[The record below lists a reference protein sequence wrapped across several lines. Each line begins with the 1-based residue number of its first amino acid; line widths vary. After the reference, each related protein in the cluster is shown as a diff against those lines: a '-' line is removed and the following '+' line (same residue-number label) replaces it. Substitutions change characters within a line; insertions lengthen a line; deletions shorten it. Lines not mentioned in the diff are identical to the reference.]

1 METRSSFISGPC
13 IQQLFESC
21 SNAGSK
27 AAAQFFT
34 PIDWAEA
41 LSIPLPRYRPV
52 VIDLNCGSGN
62 LLLGTSRASTN
73 HRLGCDIDPCE
84 SAARAEVVQAY
95 SGQVNGVQRITG
107 DVCKLLP
114 LLKAVDWGGD
124 AFCLNPP
131 WDLHW
136 YRAALG
142 ALLESDLPTVRKAM
156 EAWDGRTSKECVDST
171 VATLCLA
178 LDLSSEYG
186 EGFLIANEST
196 LQRLIFADGAPHR
209 SLTAHVWAHLVIK
222 GNPMTGLQDCAHQDG
237 EQFTTGVLYFARSHD
252 SGPPDEGGTLYR
264 PPVVASLKEARLAC
278 NELQKHRLELRQG
291 AEIKSYAKT
300 EDTVE
305 KWKAV
310 GEEWERLTKVDRP
323 QWNISLRPDGT
334 VQTNLSLFDTKSSRV
349 TKAEAESLFSLEG
362 RQPMQLVMQRQQRAH
377 LEKAAFGKTWRVD
390 PKLQVA
396 VREAVASYSKAR
408 APLYSLSP
416 IQRLG
421 YLDESDFI
429 ACSKDLGGIF
439 KADHAY
445 PLRSSTIAVRRSGE
459 KLNLC
464 GELDSVEWDSSEL
477 AFFITDETGQEK
489 VFMEARLR
497 ADNIKLSI
505 LKPGDK
511 PAKQNH
517 EGWGVEPCAIDFT
530 LQDLTQH
537 FIIPEVSDVARV
549 NPEGYQRNL
558 RILEKIESLC
568 S

>member
-1 METRSSFISGPC
+1 MEGRSSFISGPC

-34 PIDWAEA
+34 PIDWAEV

-62 LLLGTSRASTN
+62 LLLGASRASTN
-73 HRLGCDIDPCE
+73 HRLECDIDPCE
-84 SAARAEVVQAY
+84 LAVKPETVFAY

-114 LLKAVDWGGD
+114 FFKAVDLRAD
-124 AFCLNPP
+124 AWVLNPP

-142 ALLESDLPTVRKAM
+142 ALLESDLPTVRMAM
-156 EAWDGRTSKECVDST
+156 AAWDGRTSKECIDST
-171 VATLCLA
+171 IATLCMA

-186 EGFLIANEST
+186 EGFLIANEAT
-196 LQRLIFADGAPHR
+196 LQRLIFADKAPHR
-209 SLTAHVWAHLVIK
+209 SLSVHVWAHLVIK
-222 GNPMTGLQDCAHQDG
+222 GNPMTGLQDCAHQEG

-252 SGPPDEGGTLYR
+252 QGAPDSGSTLYH
-264 PPVVASLKEARLAC
+264 PPLVTTIDEARAAC

-300 EDTVE
+300 EDTAE

-310 GEEWERLTKVDRP
+310 GEEWERLTKVDKP

-334 VQTNLSLFDTKSSRV
+334 IKTDLSLFDTKSCRV

-390 PKLQVA
+390 PKLQA
-396 VREAVASYSKAR
+396 AIKAAVAEYHKVR
-408 APLYSLSP
+408 APLYPLAAV
-416 IQRLG
+416 QRLG
-421 YLDESDFI
+421 YLDEQDAI
-429 ACSKDLGGIF
+429 CCSKNLSGCF

-445 PLRSSTIAVRRSGE
+445 ALRSTTIAVRRSGE

-464 GELDSVEWDSSEL
+464 GELDQVEYDGQEL
-477 AFFITDETGQEK
+477 AFYITDDNGVEK
-489 VFMEARLR
+489 VFMEARLK

-511 PAKQNH
+511 PVKQNH

-530 LQDLTQH
+530 LQHSSSTLSYRTC
-537 FIIPEVSDVARV
+537 RTW
-549 NPEGYQRNL
+549 R
-558 RILEKIESLC
+558 ESIWMDTSTTLD